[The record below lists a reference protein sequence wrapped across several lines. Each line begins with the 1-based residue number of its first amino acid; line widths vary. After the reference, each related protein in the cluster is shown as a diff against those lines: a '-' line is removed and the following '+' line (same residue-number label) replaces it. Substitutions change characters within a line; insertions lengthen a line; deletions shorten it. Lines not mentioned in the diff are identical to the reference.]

1 MLIRVVA
8 SYFIS
13 FPQRVVEAAHA
24 NEGARK
30 IKAKIAQ
37 EGSENLPGR
46 LKSKPNR
53 SKIAPECL
61 RSDLGRIGTLL
72 GRSGDAPGTL
82 QDALGTPQDAPKM
95 LSGRSGM
102 LPGHSRDGPRHSL
115 DSSGTLSDRL
125 FALGARGIVFR
136 SMCARVFDEKTV
148 VFLID
153 RT

>member
-95 LSGRSGM
+95 LSGRSRGTARTVEATAWT
-102 LPGHSRDGPRHSL
+102 LPGYFRTTFSRGVRAE
-115 DSSGTLSDRL
+115 L
-125 FALGARGIVFR
+125 FFGL
-136 SMCARVFDEKTV
+136 CARVFLKKTV

>member
-37 EGSENLPGR
+37 EGSENLPGS
-46 LKSKPNR
+46 LKSKPHR
-53 SKIAPECL
+53 SKIVPECL

-82 QDALGTPQDAPKM
+82 QDALGTPQDAPRM
-95 LSGRSGM
+95 PPRCSGDAPGCSRDTVGTVQDTPWTR
-102 LPGHSRDGPRHSL
+102 PGHFQTAFSRWVRAELFFGLCALESL
-115 DSSGTLSDRL
+115 MKKRL
-125 FALGARGIVFR
+125 FF
-136 SMCARVFDEKTV
+136 
-148 VFLID
+148 
-153 RT
+153 